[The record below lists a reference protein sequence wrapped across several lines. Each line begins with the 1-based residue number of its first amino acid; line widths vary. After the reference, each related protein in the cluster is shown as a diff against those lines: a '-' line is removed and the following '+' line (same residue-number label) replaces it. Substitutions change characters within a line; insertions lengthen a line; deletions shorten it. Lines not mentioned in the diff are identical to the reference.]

1 METTSSSR
9 VGTQPAEAPEL
20 PELPDLPAAA
30 PAGPAAAPAASATP
44 AASAVPAAAPATA
57 PAQSEEAARPVP
69 AARRTAEGFL
79 RADFP
84 WYGLDEAF
92 TGPRWLL
99 QVGTGADGTVEHGST
114 GHGDE
119 PSVRG
124 EIATGEKE
132 RFAVVVTVAS
142 NPLRRS
148 GDGTGVLEATSVSS
162 AAWLAGSGLL
172 AYSWPG
178 QMDHSLRDDWLEQ
191 QTEAA
196 WELADD
202 LDGPDWS
209 VLSLPVDGEP
219 TPFHYR
225 ESEFG
230 WVLAGSTAAGVHL
243 GAYGRGMS
251 AYGLGFSVI
260 GDLAAYQQ

>member
-9 VGTQPAEAPEL
+9 VGAQTAEAPA
-20 PELPDLPAAA
+20 PGAA
-30 PAGPAAAPAASATP
+30 PAQEPDTGPDSHTEPQEAAA
-44 AASAVPAAAPATA
+44 
-57 PAQSEEAARPVP
+57 PVP

-79 RADFP
+79 AADFP
-84 WYGLDEAF
+84 WYGLDGAF
-92 TGPRWLL
+92 TGSRRLM
-99 QVGTGADGTVEHGST
+99 QVAVAADGTVEHGST

-119 PSVRG
+119 PSARG

-132 RFAVVVTVAS
+132 RFAVVITVAS

-148 GDGTGVLEATSVSS
+148 GDGTGVLEATSVAS

-178 QMDHSLRDDWLEQ
+178 QMDHSLRDDWLDQ

-202 LDGPDWS
+202 LDGEDWS
-209 VLSLPVDGEP
+209 TLSLPVDGEP

-230 WVLAGSTAAGVHL
+230 WVLAGSTGSGVHL

-251 AYGLGFSVI
+251 AYGLGFSAI
-260 GDLAAYQQ
+260 ADLGTYQ

>member
-1 METTSSSR
+1 METTSTSSSR
-9 VGTQPAEAPEL
+9 VGVQPAEAP
-20 PELPDLPAAA
+20 
-30 PAGPAAAPAASATP
+30 G
-44 AASAVPAAAPATA
+44 ATA
-57 PAQSEEAARPVP
+57 PQPEPAEQAPPPADGTAPVP
-69 AARRTAEGFL
+69 AARRAAEGYL
-79 RADFP
+79 RAGFP
-84 WYGLDEAF
+84 WYGLDGAF
-92 TGPRWLL
+92 SGPRWLM
-99 QVGTGADGTVEHGST
+99 QVGTAADGTVEHGST

-119 PSVRG
+119 PSARG

-172 AYSWPG
+172 AYSWPP
-178 QMDHSLRDDWLEQ
+178 QMDHTLRDDWLDQ

-202 LDGPDWS
+202 LEGPDWS
-209 VLSLPVDGEP
+209 TLSLPVDGEP
-219 TPFHYR
+219 TTFHYR

-230 WVLAGSTAAGVHL
+230 WVLAGSTGSGVHL

-251 AYGLGFSVI
+251 AYGLGFSAI
-260 GDLAAYQQ
+260 ADLALYE

>member
-9 VGTQPAEAPEL
+9 VGTQPADATTESPATTAPPQTAPQEHPQL
-20 PELPDLPAAA
+20 PQEAAA
-30 PAGPAAAPAASATP
+30 A
-44 AASAVPAAAPATA
+44 
-57 PAQSEEAARPVP
+57 PVP
-69 AARRTAEGFL
+69 AARRAAEGYL

-92 TGPRWLL
+92 TGARWLM
-99 QVGTGADGTVEHGST
+99 QVGTGADGSVEHGST

-119 PSVRG
+119 PSARG

-178 QMDHSLRDDWLEQ
+178 QMDHTLRDDWLDQ

-196 WELADD
+196 WELADA
-202 LDGPDWS
+202 LDGEDWS
-209 VLSLPVDGEP
+209 TLSLPVDGEP
-219 TPFHYR
+219 TVFHYR

-230 WVLAGSTAAGVHL
+230 WVLAGSTGSGVHL

-251 AYGLGFSVI
+251 AYGIGFSAI
-260 GDLAAYQQ
+260 ADLGAYE